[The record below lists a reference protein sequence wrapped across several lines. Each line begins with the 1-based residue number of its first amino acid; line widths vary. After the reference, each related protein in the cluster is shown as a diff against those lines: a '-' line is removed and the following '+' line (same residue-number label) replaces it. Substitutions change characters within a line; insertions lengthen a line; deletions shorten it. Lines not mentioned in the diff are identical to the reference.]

1 MSIAVPPIINE
12 TQHGV
17 IATDNITGDLCKQ
30 IIRLSNKITPIQG
43 SVQNKGTDKT
53 GKVLDIRNVLAYRI
67 HEEYK
72 WIDELILN
80 MVIDANKTFKYNL
93 SGLFE
98 RPQLLKYKAPSIGY
112 GWHTDMGN
120 GDAST
125 RKLGISIALNN
136 DYDGGE
142 FMVFGNGEEE
152 IPLAKGNGIVFS
164 SFLPHK
170 VNPIN
175 KGERW
180 ALVAWISGSCFR

>member
-1 MSIAVPPIINE
+1 MSIAIPPNIDE
-12 TQHGV
+12 SSHGV
-17 IATDNITGDLCKQ
+17 IGSEQIDENLCKE
-30 IIRLSNKITPIQG
+30 IIRLSKYITPIKG
-43 SVQNKGTDKT
+43 SVQKKGTEDT
-53 GKVLDIRNVLAYRI
+53 DKVLDIRNVVAYRI
-67 HEEYK
+67 HEEME

-80 MVIDANKTFKYNL
+80 LIIDANKTFKYNL

-125 RKLGISIALNN
+125 RKLGISISLNN
-136 DYDGGE
+136 DYEGGE
-142 FMVFGNGEEE
+142 FMVFGSGEQQ
-152 IPLAKGNGIVFS
+152 IPLDKGEAIVFS

-170 VNPIN
+170 VNPIT

-180 ALVAWISGSCFR
+180 SLVAWVSGPCFK